1 MKQLTYVMI
10 LTKIK
15 FNQNTT
21 VIMKK
26 NLLLFIAFFA
36 MQYSFAQ
43 APISVVKGM
52 PVPFETVET
61 QPSFPGGV
69 NEFIK
74 FIGKNFRAPE
84 EEDGPSGV
92 LKVSFVI
99 EINGSIGEIKII
111 NDLGS
116 GTAEEAKRVLLTSP
130 RWLPGNEGG
139 KPVRVL
145 FVLPITLR
153 N

>member
-1 MKQLTYVMI
+1 
-10 LTKIK
+10 
-15 FNQNTT
+15 
-21 VIMKK
+21 MKK

-36 MQYSFAQ
+36 MQHILAQ

-52 PVPFETVET
+52 PIPFETVEI
-61 QPSFPGGV
+61 QPAFPGGV

-74 FIGKNFRAPE
+74 FVGKNFRASE
-84 EEDGPSGV
+84 EENSPTGI

-99 EINGSIGEIKII
+99 DTNGSVGEIKII

-116 GTAEEAKRVLLTSP
+116 GTGDEAKRVLLTSP
-130 RWLPGNEGG
+130 KWTPGSEGG
-139 KPVRVL
+139 KPVRVI

>member
-1 MKQLTYVMI
+1 
-10 LTKIK
+10 
-15 FNQNTT
+15 
-21 VIMKK
+21 MKK
-26 NLLLFIAFFA
+26 NLLLFIALFA
-36 MQYSFAQ
+36 MQHILAQ

-52 PVPFETVET
+52 PIPFETVET

-74 FIGKNFRAPE
+74 FVGKNFRAPE
-84 EEDGPSGV
+84 EEDSPSGI

-99 EINGSIGEIKII
+99 DTYGNVGEIKII
-111 NDLGS
+111 DDLGS
-116 GTAEEAKRVLLTSP
+116 GTADEAKRVLLTSP
-130 RWLPGNEGG
+130 KWKPGSEGG